1 MINIL
6 ILKSDYFQK
15 SKKDLDLM
23 AFMANLLTALSTN
36 PKK

>member
-6 ILKSDYFQK
+6 ILKSDSFQK